1 MNAVARLAASP
12 HWTHADPPKIEPGGL
27 LALGP
32 RTWLYVK
39 AVAPLFGTRGIRFA
53 DLTGRDRAVFRAYLP
68 YSAAVVTSGLGR
80 ATTELLTLRTAW
92 NCGAWYEFSHHLHLA
107 RLGGLSID
115 TVERIAAGPDAPG
128 LHPHQRALLRAA
140 DELHASRAVS
150 AATLADLRGFLDESR
165 VAELCLLVGHYEML
179 AMFLKSAG
187 AVPEEGAFERGPLRW
202 LRRADD
208 SDRLTPASLP
218 ALNRRLF
225 NRVQINYAPFIPP
238 YAVIVHKGRK
248 SGKVYRTPVMA
259 LRNGRHLVVALPYGD
274 RSDWVR
280 NLLHTGRGGV
290 ERLGRL
296 HRITA
301 VRVTDVPS
309 AGDLVPAAARPLLKL
324 TKILVAE
331 IEEPR

>member
-12 HWTHADPPKIEPGGL
+12 HWAHADPPKIAPGGL
-27 LALGP
+27 RALGP

-68 YSAAVVTSGLGR
+68 YSAAIVSSGLGR
-80 ATTELLTLRTAW
+80 ATTELVTLRTAW
-92 NCGAWYEFSHHLHLA
+92 NCGAWYEFAHHAALS
-107 RLGGLSID
+107 RFGGLSID

-128 LHPHQRALLRAA
+128 LHPRQRALLRAT
-140 DELHASRAVS
+140 DELHADRAV
-150 AATLADLRGFLDESR
+150 APGTLAELRGFLDEYR

-202 LRRADD
+202 LRREDD
-208 SDRLTPASLP
+208 SDRLAPASLP
-218 ALNRRLF
+218 ALNRRLL
-225 NRVQINYAPFIPP
+225 NRIQIHYAPYLPP
-238 YAVIVHKGRK
+238 YAVIVHRGRT

-259 LRNGRHLVVALPYGD
+259 LRHGRHLIVALPYGD
-274 RSDWVR
+274 RADWVR
-280 NLLHTGRGGV
+280 NLLHADRGGV

-296 HRITA
+296 HRIGA

-309 AGDLVPAAARPLLKL
+309 AGDLVPASARPLLRL

-331 IEEPR
+331 IEDPR